1 MSYQDV
7 NLEENIKIDNKLEL
21 LAKEHSNV
29 YYYDL
34 KSRLCH
40 ENKCR
45 VLTDDGSL
53 LMFDDNHLIK
63 LYQIFELSELCSS
76 VLQSSDG
83 YLAYPKI
90 S

>member
-1 MSYQDV
+1 MDTYINQMSYQDI

-45 VLTDDGSL
+45 TRTDEGNI
-53 LMFDDNHLIK
+53 LMFDDNHLTKHGSDYVLRDFIK
-63 LYQIFELSELCSS
+63 LLKEEK
-76 VLQSSDG
+76 VL
-83 YLAYPKI
+83 
-90 S
+90 